1 VRRIVAIVLPQLACE
16 IARRKRT
23 EAGKA
28 VEGPIG
34 VVLVRDGTG
43 VAGTETAILDAVEDE
58 ARRYGVRAGQ
68 RVTEAAALLAR
79 ISVNRVTYGEIDA
92 ALGRVAE
99 VALSFGPLGGIQIR
113 EAPEDAARTPWG
125 DAPFDTVW
133 LDVTGSAHLVGGEEA
148 LLSEL
153 EERLGALGHRARLA
167 IASGPRVAQALA
179 RWAPGIA
186 GTPGVRASGRYA
198 IAEGKPEGDA
208 RALAPL
214 PVQALA
220 LDPDTVSFLLRIGV
234 FTVGDLARLPR
245 PKAAARL
252 GPRAAEVLALVAGHD
267 EAPILPY
274 APPREIVEEASF
286 DDGVETT
293 EALLF
298 VLRAMA
304 SRASV
309 RLAARGEACTRLT
322 VEIPLDRS
330 IARLRLAAR
339 GEAAEDD
346 IGEDETV
353 ELPAESSAERLCF
366 HLDLPAPLVAEGDLL
381 RALRARLER
390 TPLFAPAVGVVLR
403 VSQIVAAPR
412 VQLDLSREKAADPDS
427 LPALLAELS
436 AEIGADRVG
445 LLAIEDAHR
454 PEASSR
460 LVPVTLGEGPRK
472 KRTAAQL
479 SLPGEWS
486 RPKDPLPP
494 PARLLPAPIPLGKVT
509 GGGVVAIGSGPRAG
523 GEPHL
528 FAIEQLTHLMRLEGV
543 EWWTRSP
550 ASRDYARAW
559 LVSGGDDAVK
569 GKGAPR
575 PGAPKAAGA
584 EALVYVVRKTGEMY
598 LQGWYE

>member
-1 VRRIVAIVLPQLACE
+1 MRRVVAIVLPQLACE
-16 IARRKRT
+16 VARRKRV
-23 EAGKA
+23 ELGSK

-34 VVLVRDGTG
+34 VILERDGG
-43 VAGTETAILDAVEDE
+43 AAALETAVLDVIEDE

-68 RVTEAAALLAR
+68 RVTEAAALLAGL
-79 ISVNRVTYGEIDA
+79 SVQRVAHGELDA

-99 VALSFGPLGGIQIR
+99 VALAFGPTAALQLR
-113 EAPEDAARTPWG
+113 EVPADAPRTPWG

-133 LDVTGSAHLVGGEEA
+133 LDVTGSAHLAGGEEA

-167 IASGPRVAQALA
+167 VAGGPRVAQALA
-179 RWAPGIA
+179 RWAPGLC
-186 GTPGVRASGRYA
+186 GTPGARASGRYVITKETA
-198 IAEGKPEGDA
+198 EGDA

-214 PVQALA
+214 PVQGLA

-245 PKAAARL
+245 PQAAARL
-252 GPRAAEVLALVAGHD
+252 GPRAAEVLALVAGRD
-267 EAPILPY
+267 EAPLLPY

-286 DDGVETT
+286 EDGVETT

-298 VLRAMA
+298 VLRGMA

-309 RLAARGEACTRLT
+309 RLAARGEACTRLE

-330 IARLRLAAR
+330 IARLRLAER
-339 GEAAEDD
+339 REGS
-346 IGEDETV
+346 DE
-353 ELPAESSAERLCF
+353 EGADERLSF
-366 HLDLPAPLVAEGDLL
+366 HLDLPAPLAAEADLL

-390 TPLFAPAVGVVLR
+390 TALFAPAMGVRLR
-403 VSQIVAAPR
+403 VAQIVPAPQ
-412 VQLDLSREKAADPDS
+412 VQLDLSRDKAADPDS

-445 LLAIEDAHR
+445 LLAVEDTHR
-454 PEASSR
+454 PEAASR
-460 LVPVTLGEGPRK
+460 LVPVTLGAEPRK
-472 KRTAAQL
+472 KSPAQL
-479 SLPGEWS
+479 SLPGAWS
-486 RPKDPLPP
+486 QPKEALPP
-494 PARLLPAPIPLGKVT
+494 PARLLPAPIPLGKVAR
-509 GGGVVAIGSGPRAG
+509 GGVVAIGGSPREVGGG

-528 FAIEQLTHLMRLEGV
+528 FAIEKMEHLVRLDGV

-559 LVSGGDDAVK
+559 LVSGGGEDRPR
-569 GKGAPR
+569 GAR
-575 PGAPKAAGA
+575 GGAAKAACA
-584 EALVYVVRKTGEMY
+584 EALLYVVRKTGEVY